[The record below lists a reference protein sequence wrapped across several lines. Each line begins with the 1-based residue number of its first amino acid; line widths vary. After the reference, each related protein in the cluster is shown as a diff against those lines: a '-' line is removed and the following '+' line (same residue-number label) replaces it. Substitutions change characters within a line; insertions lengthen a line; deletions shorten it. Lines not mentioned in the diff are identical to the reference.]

1 MVGWLE
7 EADGSGRN
15 EDGRAEDG
23 HQSATGTRGGAQRGA
38 KSEKQPEKKHFR
50 L

>member
-23 HQSATGTRGGAQRGA
+23 HQSATGTRGAQRGA

-50 L
+50 P